1 MTTAAKKTET
11 NLRIGSL
18 FIAASAWVAMFV
30 YWYFNRKDIFFGVP
44 LSLAR
49 NPLEI
54 VWNSILILISSAAV
68 VRIFV
73 IPAWKVIF
81 KDTEKLGQKLEWY
94 SSRYGQLS
102 PDHRWTRRWRY
113 LIILCLTAVTYLGIR
128 IAGYPLLQSLA
139 TQDFQTKTVRAY
151 FSSVPW
157 VIGREFVLFSL
168 ALFLFLSLEGRSR
181 LVMRFLL
188 VINLRVSMLRFLS
201 PLPPVPYS
209 ETSDE
214 LSICFFTA
222 FADEHG
228 TPQLN
233 PPQTEDPKE
242 VWVPLQERGLRGNS
256 LVIAPVGGGK
266 TAAFVRNILRQI
278 INWQKDNPAKKAAA
292 IVYDPKAELTEL
304 CKEIATEAGREAD
317 LVVLSFGSDQR
328 MNPIKVQNCWAGETS
343 WKVSGWIVGAWQNY
357 QGKSSPEP
365 YWESQNYILMRNL
378 LVMEYVYRGKYVTL
392 ADAAE
397 ALKVSAEGCVR
408 TWSGDKFITKMGE
421 RVLTVLA
428 AFAPEQ
434 FTEQYSSYLF
444 DKVKGR
450 EPSEEAKTRASEE
463 KLQQIGQRALEREIF
478 HTSTDSKVKDLF
490 SKLTSPFNQ
499 GKQQIL
505 DDLEKKIEKRLEMLV
520 SRDLAKEFGEEAA
533 ANEHDNLRAQLQID
547 AEQLKVKFEAEFGQ
561 DPEPVSI
568 ILESCTWLLDSW
580 SSNAGDN
587 RGSIVS
593 NMLPFLQQFLTPDN
607 RRTFSPAPADETTDF
622 DRAIKEGQIVVPD
635 FAGIK
640 IGEKMA
646 NGIITLIKSRWQ
658 YSVLSM
664 GDVKRH
670 KVQVMDEAQKLLTIG
685 DGGTNTGD
693 LEYCELSRSFLG
705 ISWYLSQSVAALKA
719 KASRSEEWDK
729 VHGVL
734 RSIYVLST
742 NDPASI
748 KFMQDIAGKEAKR
761 RLSKTVSE
769 SASTP
774 RMEFLSEKYRGDA
787 ASLSISYTESEAME
801 EKIQASD
808 IQDADAN
815 IGIATIYDGD
825 KNHMMRIALRP
836 EFWPSHRDSFKLMK
850 MVKFKVDRRLKVKK
864 SDTIVGNF
872 FRPGVLRQFKERKI
886 S

>member
-1 MTTAAKKTET
+1 MTAAAKKTET

-18 FIAASAWVAMFV
+18 FIAALGWAAVFA
-30 YWYFNRKDIFFGVP
+30 YWYSSRKDIFFGVP
-44 LSLAR
+44 LAFVR
-49 NPLEI
+49 NPLELL
-54 VWNSILILISSAAV
+54 WNSVLILLSTAAV

-73 IPAWKVIF
+73 IPGWKLIF

-94 SSRYGQLS
+94 SSRYGQLA

-113 LIILCLTAVTYLGIR
+113 LIIVFLTGLTYLYIR
-128 IAGYPLLQSLA
+128 IAGYPLLQSLVA
-139 TQDFQTKTVRAY
+139 HDFQTRTIRAY
-151 FSSVPW
+151 FSSLPW
-157 VIGREFVLFSL
+157 AVGREFVLFSL
-168 ALFLFLSLEGRSR
+168 ALFIFLSVEGRSR
-181 LVMRFLL
+181 LVMRLL
-188 VINLRVSMLRFLS
+188 LTINLRVSSIRFLS
-201 PLPPVPYS
+201 LLPPVPYNEKS
-209 ETSDE
+209 ED

-222 FADEHG
+222 FADESG

-233 PPQTEDPKE
+233 PQPAHDPKE
-242 VWVPLQERGLRGNS
+242 VWMPLMERGLRGNS

-266 TAAFVRNILRQI
+266 TAAFVRNILRQVL
-278 INWQKDNPAKKAAA
+278 NWQKDNPAKKVAA
-292 IVYDPKAELTEL
+292 IVYDPKAELTQL
-304 CKEIATEAGREAD
+304 CKEIATEAGREKD
-317 LVVLSFGSDQR
+317 LIVLSFGSDQR

-378 LVMEYVYRGKYVTL
+378 LVMEYVYRGTYVTL

-408 TWSGDKFITKMGE
+408 SWSGDKFITKMGE
-421 RVLTVLA
+421 RVLTVLS

-434 FTEQYSSYLF
+434 FTEQYGSFLF
-444 DKVKGR
+444 DKAKGR
-450 EPSEEAKTRASEE
+450 DVSEEAKTRASEE
-463 KLQQIGQRALEREIF
+463 KLRQVGQRALEREIF
-478 HTSTDSKVKDLF
+478 HTSNDTKIKEYF
-490 SKLTSPFNQ
+490 SKITSPFNQ
-499 GKQQIL
+499 GKQQVL
-505 DDLEKKIEKRLEMLV
+505 DELEKKIEKRLEMLV
-520 SRDLAKEFGEEAA
+520 KKDLVKDFGEEAEA
-533 ANEHDNLRAQLQID
+533 SEHDILRAQLQIN
-547 AEQLKVKFEAEFGQ
+547 AEQLKIQFESEFGQ

-568 ILESCTWLLDSW
+568 ILEACTWLLDSW
-580 SSNAGDN
+580 SSNASDN

-607 RRTFSPAPADETTDF
+607 RRTFSPALADETTDF
-622 DRAIKEGQIVVPD
+622 DKAIKEGQIVVPD

-664 GDVKRH
+664 NDVKRH

-685 DGGTNTGD
+685 DGGTNIGD

-705 ISWYLSQSVAALKA
+705 ISWYLSQSVAALRA
-719 KASRSEEWDK
+719 KANRDVEWEK

-742 NDPASI
+742 NDPSSI

-769 SASTP
+769 SASAP
-774 RMEFLSEKYRGDA
+774 RMEFLSEKYRGDSA
-787 ASLSISYTESEAME
+787 ALSISYTESETLE

-808 IQDADAN
+808 IQDADAY
-815 IGIATIYDGD
+815 IGIATIFDGD

-836 EFWPSHRDSFKLMK
+836 EFWPSHRDSYKLMK
-850 MVKFKVDRRLKVKK
+850 TVKFKIEERLKIKK